1 MESTGDF
8 RKLACASHVHGL
20 SQSVQAAIMKISQT
34 GWLIDNGNLFLMVL
48 EARSL
53 RECQNDLVL
62 VKALFWVTEYQF
74 LAMSSPGR
82 RCRISFIRTEI
93 PSSGIY
99 FHDLHIGF

>member
-53 RECQNDLVL
+53 
-62 VKALFWVTEYQF
+62 
-74 LAMSSPGR
+74 
-82 RCRISFIRTEI
+82 
-93 PSSGIY
+93 
-99 FHDLHIGF
+99 